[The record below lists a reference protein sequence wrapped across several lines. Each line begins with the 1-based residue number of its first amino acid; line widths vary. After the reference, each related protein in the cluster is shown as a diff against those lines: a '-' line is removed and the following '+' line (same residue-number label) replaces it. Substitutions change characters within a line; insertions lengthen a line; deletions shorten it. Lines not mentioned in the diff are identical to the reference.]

1 MKVIKSCGPF
11 GCGGRAGRRANRD
24 RRRTQGGKST
34 SGSLIRGSRSNT
46 GSTKKILN
54 AGQVVNFGGAPK
66 QTRKERIEERRENRR
81 KADRASQQRY
91 SNPRYL

>member
-1 MKVIKSCGPF
+1 MKVISSCGPG

-24 RRRTQGGKST
+24 RRATQRGKST
-34 SGSLIRGSRSNT
+34 SGSLVRGSRSNT
-46 GSTKKILN
+46 GSTKKVLN
-54 AGQVVNFGGAPK
+54 AGQTISFGSAPK
-66 QTRKERIEERRENRR
+66 QTGKERREERRENRR

>member
-1 MKVIKSCGPF
+1 MKIISSCGPF

-24 RRRTQGGKST
+24 RRATQRGKST
-34 SGSLIRGSRSNT
+34 SGSLVRGSRSNT

-54 AGQVVNFGGAPK
+54 AGQVVKFSEPK
-66 QTRKERIEERRENRR
+66 QTGKERREERRENRR